1 MTWRVLNNQ
10 VRKKKLLSFYPKM
23 PVLST
28 DIINR
33 TLKRK
38 FPDIICEDC
47 TFFYK
52 QEFVDG
58 KWVQSQSYMVSL
70 KYNID
75 VDMFSS
81 YLVDK
86 TIGDVKRDFDTCIEY
101 LEKMLSVELFL
112 SNSDSIPVLF
122 DWD

>member
-1 MTWRVLNNQ
+1 MQVLN
-10 VRKKKLLSFYPKM
+10 
-23 PVLST
+23 T

-38 FPDIICEDC
+38 FPDNVCENC
-47 TFFYK
+47 TCLYK

-58 KWVQSQSYMVSL
+58 KWVQSQSYVVSL
-70 KYNID
+70 KYNIG

-81 YLVDK
+81 YLLDK
-86 TIGDVKRDFDTCIEY
+86 TIGDVKKDFDTCIEY

-112 SNSDSIPVLF
+112 SNSDSVPLF

>member
-1 MTWRVLNNQ
+1 MQVLNA
-10 VRKKKLLSFYPKM
+10 
-23 PVLST
+23 
-28 DIINR
+28 DIVNR

-38 FPDIICEDC
+38 FPDIVCEDC
-47 TFFYK
+47 KLFPRR
-52 QEFVDG
+52 EFVDG
-58 KWVQSQSYMVSL
+58 EWVQSQSYVVSL

-75 VDMFSS
+75 IDMFSS

-101 LEKMLSVELFL
+101 LEKMLSVELHL

>member
-1 MTWRVLNNQ
+1 MQVLNA
-10 VRKKKLLSFYPKM
+10 
-23 PVLST
+23 
-28 DIINR
+28 DIVNR

-47 TFFYK
+47 ELFPTR
-52 QEFVDG
+52 EFVNG
-58 KWVQSQSYMVSL
+58 EWVQSQSYVVSL

-75 VDMFSS
+75 INLFSS

-86 TIGDVKRDFDTCIEY
+86 TIGDVKRDFDECVEY
-101 LEKMLSVELFL
+101 LEKMLSVEIQL
-112 SNSDSIPVLF
+112 SNSDSVPVLF

>member
-1 MTWRVLNNQ
+1 MQVLNA
-10 VRKKKLLSFYPKM
+10 
-23 PVLST
+23 
-28 DIINR
+28 DIVNR
-33 TLKRK
+33 SLKRK
-38 FPDIICEDC
+38 FPDIVCEDC
-47 TFFYK
+47 KPFPTR
-52 QEFVDG
+52 EFVDG
-58 KWVQSQSYMVSL
+58 EWVQSQSYVVSL

-75 VDMFSS
+75 INLFSS

-101 LEKMLSVELFL
+101 LEKMLSVELHL

>member
-1 MTWRVLNNQ
+1 MQVLN
-10 VRKKKLLSFYPKM
+10 
-23 PVLST
+23 T

-38 FPDIICEDC
+38 FPDIVCENC
-47 TFFYK
+47 TRFYK

-58 KWVQSQSYMVSL
+58 KWVQSQSYVVSL
-70 KYNID
+70 KYNIG

-81 YLVDK
+81 YLLDK
-86 TIGDVKRDFDTCIEY
+86 TIGDVKKDFDTCIEY

-112 SNSDSIPVLF
+112 SNSDSIPLF

>member
-1 MTWRVLNNQ
+1 MQVLNA
-10 VRKKKLLSFYPKM
+10 
-23 PVLST
+23 
-28 DIINR
+28 DIVNR

-38 FPDIICEDC
+38 FPNIICENC
-47 TFFYK
+47 TFFHK
-52 QEFVDG
+52 EEFVDG
-58 KWVQSQSYMVSL
+58 KWLQSQSYVVSL